1 MELIGYCF
9 RPNEA
14 FEGRNQAYGAFR
26 LRKVYRQ
33 RMTAAVLGST
43 LLFSLGVA
51 SPLLFQALD
60 PTPAPTPETTR
71 VVEFRALELPPPEEP
86 PPLEMEASTPAAS
99 AAGPPPVVSTL
110 RFVAPEVAPD
120 QEILA
125 EEVVP
130 VQDSLKEK
138 QASTITA
145 EGDPGADP
153 NAITGTGNGTG
164 TGEGNGEGTGG
175 EGSGKGSGGA
185 VVEESPRPVQ
195 FNVPDYPPEAQR
207 RKIRAEVFV
216 EVDLN
221 EQGRVLESRIVR
233 RLLLDKDGEVVE
245 EVPVLG
251 YGIEEAALTASRN
264 WRFRPGRRNGVP
276 VSSQYVVSF
285 KLGVQ

>member
-1 MELIGYCF
+1 MEWIGYCF

-33 RMTAAVLGST
+33 RMTAALLGST

-51 SPLLFQALD
+51 SPMIFQAL
-60 PTPAPTPETTR
+60 TPAPPPAPEAAR
-71 VVEFRALELPPPEEP
+71 VVEFRTLELPPPEEP
-86 PPLEMEASTPAAS
+86 PPLQVNTPAPPAG
-99 AAGPPPVVSTL
+99 AVGPPPVVSTL

-120 QEILA
+120 QEIIV
-125 EEVVP
+125 EETVP

-138 QASTITA
+138 QASVVTA

-153 NAITGTGNGTG
+153 NAITGTGTGTG
-164 TGEGNGEGTGG
+164 TGDGSGGEGTGTG
-175 EGSGKGSGGA
+175 NGGA

-195 FNVPDYPPEAQR
+195 FNVPDYPPEARR

-233 RLLLDKDGEVVE
+233 RLLLDKDGQAVE
-245 EVPVLG
+245 EVQTLG
-251 YGIEEAALTASRN
+251 YGIEEAALSASRN

-276 VSSQYVVSF
+276 VESRYVVSF

>member
-33 RMTAAVLGST
+33 RMTAALLGST
-43 LLFSLGVA
+43 LLFSLGVT

-60 PTPAPTPETTR
+60 PTPPPTPETTR
-71 VVEFRALELPPPEEP
+71 VVEFRALELPPPAEP
-86 PPLEMEASTPAAS
+86 PPLEVEAPSPPAGAT
-99 AAGPPPVVSTL
+99 GPPPVVSTL

-120 QEILA
+120 QEIIA

-138 QASTITA
+138 QASTVTA
-145 EGDPGADP
+145 EGIPGADP
-153 NAITGTGNGTG
+153 NAITGKGTG
-164 TGEGNGEGTGG
+164 TGTGDGTGG
-175 EGSGKGSGGA
+175 EGSGSGGT

-221 EQGRVLESRIVR
+221 EQGRVLTSRVVR
-233 RLLLDKDGEVVE
+233 RLLLDKDGEIVE

-251 YGIEEAALTASRN
+251 YGIEEAALTASRS

-276 VSSQYVVSF
+276 IPSQYVVSF